1 MSEVNNTQQNNADNE
16 ELLDNTVR
24 DSIVDDSV
32 DSKNDDDIS
41 LVNAYKNL
49 MDDLRRLKRKQKCNT
64 AWLVITVMALA
75 GLAGYV
81 LTRPEVK
88 IPQQIDYSAD
98 ISRNSAGIQE
108 VTSRMSGVEKI
119 LNQKLEVK
127 DLRTLESRI
136 AGFDNSFDA
145 MQKELAKI
153 NAKFSEVSKDDNSH
167 SITWDYFD
175 AKYLV
180 TLAERKAVFDHDYET
195 AIKLLNEA
203 DKIIAGVN
211 DSRTREIREA
221 LSKDIN
227 TLGNIPKIDTEKT
240 LMQINELIGNVEKM
254 KIKGIAKQSDTE
266 NEEEITSNISD
277 WMDNIGKSVKHFANN
292 FVIIKKKD
300 QSDIALTTVDNE
312 AYLRANL
319 ENYLLLAGKSC
330 FYGEKDLY
338 VQYLNRA
345 KQLIEKYYEADD
357 PVVKNTLA
365 EINNLSGIEVA
376 AENVKYLESSNV
388 INSFIRKMSDN

>member
-75 GLAGYV
+75 GFAGYV

-136 AGFDNSFDA
+136 AGFDNSFVTVFA
-145 MQKELAKI
+145 I
-153 NAKFSEVSKDDNSH
+153 NPPGGSWSFNGHSNS
-167 SITWDYFD
+167 F
-175 AKYLV
+175 
-180 TLAERKAVFDHDYET
+180 
-195 AIKLLNEA
+195 AI
-203 DKIIAGVN
+203 VN
-211 DSRTREIREA
+211 D
-221 LSKDIN
+221 
-227 TLGNIPKIDTEKT
+227 
-240 LMQINELIGNVEKM
+240 
-254 KIKGIAKQSDTE
+254 
-266 NEEEITSNISD
+266 
-277 WMDNIGKSVKHFANN
+277 GK
-292 FVIIKKKD
+292 
-300 QSDIALTTVDNE
+300 
-312 AYLRANL
+312 
-319 ENYLLLAGKSC
+319 
-330 FYGEKDLY
+330 
-338 VQYLNRA
+338 
-345 KQLIEKYYEADD
+345 
-357 PVVKNTLA
+357 
-365 EINNLSGIEVA
+365 
-376 AENVKYLESSNV
+376 
-388 INSFIRKMSDN
+388 

>member
-75 GLAGYV
+75 GFAGYV

-108 VTSRMSGVEKI
+108 VTSRISGVEKI

-145 MQKELAKI
+145 MQKELAKM

-319 ENYLLLAGKSC
+319 ENYLLLVGKSC

>member
-16 ELLDNTVR
+16 ELLDKTVH
-24 DSIVDDSV
+24 DSIVDESV
-32 DSKNDDDIS
+32 DNKNDDDIS
-41 LVNAYKNL
+41 LIDAYKNL
-49 MDDLRRLKRKQKCNT
+49 MDDLRRLKRKQRSNSV
-64 AWLVITVMALA
+64 WLVILVMALA
-75 GLAGYV
+75 GFAGYV

-108 VTSRMSGVEKI
+108 VTSRIAGVERT
-119 LNQKLEVK
+119 LNQKLEGK
-127 DLRTLESRI
+127 DLRNLESRI

-145 MQKELAKI
+145 MKKELSKI

-167 SITWDYFD
+167 AITWDYFD

-211 DSRTREIREA
+211 DSRNREIREA

-254 KIKGIAKQSDTE
+254 KIKGIDKQSDME
-266 NEEEITSNISD
+266 NKEEITSNISD

-300 QSDIALTTVDNE
+300 QSDIALTTTDNE
-312 AYLRANL
+312 AYLRANI
-319 ENYLLLAGKSC
+319 ENYLLLAAKSC

-338 VQYLNRA
+338 LQYLNRA

-365 EINNLSGIEVA
+365 EINNLSGVEVA
-376 AENVKYLESSNV
+376 VENVKYLESSNV